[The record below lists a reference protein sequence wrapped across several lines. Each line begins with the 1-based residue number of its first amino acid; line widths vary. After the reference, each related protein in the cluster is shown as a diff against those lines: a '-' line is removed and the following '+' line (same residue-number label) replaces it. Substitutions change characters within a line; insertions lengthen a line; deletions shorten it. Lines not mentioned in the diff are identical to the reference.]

1 MAHST
6 RPFDLTRIPSTCRA
20 QAQRQRPRE
29 EQSYPSCALLR
40 QAAPYPT
47 FVSTVSAC
55 SAPSGL
61 SSCLNIRYRS
71 RPVASNSFDRVT
83 SPATSFAVYWGL
95 DKCTYSSDETVVLGM
110 TADPEIGRAH

>member
-1 MAHST
+1 MKSA
-6 RPFDLTRIPSTCRA
+6 I
-20 QAQRQRPRE
+20 
-29 EQSYPSCALLR
+29 
-40 QAAPYPT
+40 AAY
-47 FVSTVSAC
+47 

-71 RPVASNSFDRVT
+71 RSVASNSFDRVT

-110 TADPEIGRAH
+110 TADPVPHDSVLLHDGQRAIIQADANRIDFILAFQIGRAHV